1 MDAGRREQLAELQRL
16 CNVQLAD
23 LRLLNVALTHPT
35 FVVENRHLG
44 WEHNQRLEFLGDA
57 VIGMLLAEYLYL
69 TYPEKAEG
77 ELSKMRAAV
86 ACEATLA
93 RRAKELGLGRFLLLG
108 RGEELAGGRER
119 PSILADTFE
128 ALVAAIY
135 LGGGLEQARQFVRN
149 QFARELEEISY
160 TDFKT
165 ELQELVQREYEENVS
180 YRVLEETGPDHDKR
194 FRVGVFLRGRCLAT
208 GHGKSK
214 KEAEQQAAKAALEM
228 WQQEFSFVPSNI
240 NNSD

>member
-1 MDAGRREQLAELQRL
+1 MDLEREEQLVELEKL

-23 LRLLNVALTHPT
+23 LHLLNTALTHPT
-35 FVVENRHLG
+35 FVFENRHLG

-77 ELSKMRAAV
+77 ELSRMRAAV

-93 RRAKELGLGRFLLLG
+93 RKAKELGLGRFLLLG
-108 RGEELAGGRER
+108 RGEELSGGRER
-119 PSILADTFE
+119 PSILADAFE

-135 LGGGLEQARQFVRN
+135 LDGGLEQARRFVRA
-149 QFARELEEISY
+149 QFARELEKIRY
-160 TDFKT
+160 NDFKT
-165 ELQELVQREYEENVS
+165 ELQEAVQREYEENVS
-180 YRVLEETGPDHDKR
+180 YRVIEETGPDHDKR
-194 FRVGVFLRGRCLAT
+194 FLVGVFLQGKCLAT
-208 GHGKSK
+208 GYGKSK

-228 WQQEFSFVPSNI
+228 LQQEFSFALSNI